1 MNVVGVPKT
10 MDNDLSCTDFTFGFD
25 TASTLSME
33 ALERLRDTAMSH
45 RRVIVLEVMGRHAG
59 WVSLY
64 TAIGGAADYYCLP
77 ERPVDIEDMTAK
89 IKAAYAKRKYAVV
102 VSSEAVD
109 IPSAG
114 AGEVQA
120 KDDFGH
126 ILLKDRAVG
135 EKLAKL
141 IEEKT
146 GIETRYAVIGH
157 MQRGGAP
164 TLFDRILGARVG
176 IAAVRFVHQGKFG
189 VMAAL
194 QGNVIVPVALKDA
207 TCALKTVTQDWLD
220 IADTFI

>member
-10 MDNDLSCTDFTFGFD
+10 MDNDLNCTDFTFGFD

-77 ERPVDIEDMTAK
+77 ERLVDIDDMTAK
-89 IKAAYAKRKYAVV
+89 IKTAYSKRKYALIVT
-102 VSSEAVD
+102 SEAVD
-109 IPSAG
+109 LPTTG

-135 EKLAKL
+135 EQLAK
-141 IEEKT
+141 IVEEKT

-157 MQRGGAP
+157 MQRGGEP
-164 TLFDRILGARVG
+164 TLFDRVLGARMG
-176 IAAVRFVHQGKFG
+176 IAAANFVHQGKFG

-194 QGNVIVPVALKDA
+194 QGNIVVPVQLKDA
-207 TCALKTVTQDWLD
+207 TCTLKTVSREWLD